1 MNAPDSI
8 HDHDAWA
15 AYLAETTA
23 EPTDEERIA
32 TLLAV
37 THPHAEARARAVEGF
52 KHTARM
58 LWRHRRAEGHNP
70 RSESYTRATMRA
82 YAWTVRVYDRLAQ
95 TWARDQLAAQRDQ
108 VDAVTVR

>member
-8 HDHDAWA
+8 YDHDAWA

-32 TLLAV
+32 TLLAI
-37 THPHAEARARAVEGF
+37 TNPHAEARARAVEGF

-70 RSESYTRATMRA
+70 RSESFTRATMRT
-82 YAWTVRVYDRLAQ
+82 YAAIVRNYDRLARS
-95 TWARDQLAAQRDQ
+95 WALRELAGHADQ
-108 VDAVTVR
+108 VDAVTIR